1 MAQTKKKRRRKHR
14 GTQGGSID
22 RRAARGRP
30 RSREEAK
37 ARAARQA
44 QDRKVRPPTWGSA
57 INRALIG
64 GVVFFALMLLLFGRG
79 AGEAFA
85 LAAVMTAI
93 YVPLGY
99 WFDRFFYNRRRAQEQ
114 RARLAKRER

>member
-1 MAQTKKKRRRKHR
+1 MAQTKRKRRRKHR

-22 RRAARGRP
+22 RRRARGRP
-30 RSREEAK
+30 RSREEAR
-37 ARAARQA
+37 ARAQRTAE
-44 QDRKVRPPTWGSA
+44 DRRMRPPTWSSA

-64 GVVFFALMLLLFGRG
+64 GAVFLALMMLLFGRG
-79 AGEAFA
+79 FGEAFA

-114 RARLAKRER
+114 RARLARRDK